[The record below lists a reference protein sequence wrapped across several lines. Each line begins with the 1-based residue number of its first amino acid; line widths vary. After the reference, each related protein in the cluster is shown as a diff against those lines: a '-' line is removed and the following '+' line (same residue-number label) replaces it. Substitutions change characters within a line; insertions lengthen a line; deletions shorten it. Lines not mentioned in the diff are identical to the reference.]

1 MTTPKYSSISEFY
14 DGKSVFV
21 TGSTGFLG
29 KVIVEKLLRSC
40 EGIENVYLLVRPK
53 KNKTADDRLNSF
65 IKSPAFDLIK
75 EKDPKILNKIVLI
88 EGDIA
93 AIELGISKADQ
104 ELLCETVSV
113 VINSAATVNF
123 DEVLKI
129 AVFTNLRSLR
139 ELIRLSRN
147 IKHLEVKSNKN
158 LIKKVHVSE
167 YPTCDVKDQNDVSPL
182 VRFGSIFSRVC
193 NDKLVICL
201 PVFNASSLER

>member
-1 MTTPKYSSISEFY
+1 MSIPKYSSISEFY
-14 DGKSVFV
+14 DGKSVLV

-75 EKDPKILNKIVLI
+75 EKDPKILNKIALI
-88 EGDIA
+88 EGDVA

-104 ELLCETVSV
+104 ELLCDKVSV
-113 VINSAATVNF
+113 VINSAATINF
-123 DEVLKI
+123 DEVLKV

-139 ELIRLSRN
+139 ELISLSRN
-147 IKHLEVKSNKN
+147 MKYLEVKHN
-158 LIKKVHVSE
+158 
-167 YPTCDVKDQNDVSPL
+167 T
-182 VRFGSIFSRVC
+182 
-193 NDKLVICL
+193 
-201 PVFNASSLER
+201 